1 MAFHL
6 SPLVNLIYSED
17 WEFDMEDYSHCH
29 YWNNERECI
38 GFSCDNCEYRIEH
51 EKSLIKV
58 ELDEELF
65 EI

>member
-6 SPLVNLIYSED
+6 SPLVSLIYTED
-17 WEFDMEDYSHCH
+17 CMMDDYSHCH
-29 YWNNERECI
+29 YWDNKRDCISFECKTCKYKREYDE
-38 GFSCDNCEYRIEH
+38 SQY
-51 EKSLIKV
+51 KV

>member
-1 MAFHL
+1 
-6 SPLVNLIYSED
+6 
-17 WEFDMEDYSHCH
+17 MEDYSHCH